1 MEVWHLLITIG
12 IVAFIIEIF
21 TAGFISGSIGIGFF
35 FASAGNY
42 FELAP
47 KWQILLF
54 SLGIVL
60 TYVFIRPI
68 ITKYGNVKT
77 DVRTNKDALIHKT
90 GRVIQEINPNEN
102 TGRVSIDGDDW
113 KASTKNNKTIQV
125 GTRVKVVSIDSV
137 ILFVE
142 PLN

>member
-1 MEVWHLLITIG
+1 MTLDCWRLPP
-12 IVAFIIEIF
+12 
-21 TAGFISGSIGIGFF
+21 SS
-35 FASAGNY
+35 
-42 FELAP
+42 
-47 KWQILLF
+47 
-54 SLGIVL
+54 
-60 TYVFIRPI
+60 VFIRPI